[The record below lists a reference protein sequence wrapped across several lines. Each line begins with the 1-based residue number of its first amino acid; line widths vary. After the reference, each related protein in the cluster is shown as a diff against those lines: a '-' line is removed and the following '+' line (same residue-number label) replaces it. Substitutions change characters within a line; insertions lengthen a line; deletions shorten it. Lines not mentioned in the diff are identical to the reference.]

1 MMMVMHS
8 KRQKGQ
14 CLCIKK
20 RELKEIEE
28 MKKKKA
34 RVDIWLKHQMKFA
47 WKQKPQ
53 TK

>member
-1 MMMVMHS
+1 MVMHS

-20 RELKEIEE
+20 RELTEIFEE

-34 RVDIWLKHQMKFA
+34 RVDSDI
-47 WKQKPQ
+47 
-53 TK
+53 

>member
-1 MMMVMHS
+1 MVMHS

-20 RELKEIEE
+20 RELTEIEE

-34 RVDIWLKHQMKFA
+34 RVDSDI
-47 WKQKPQ
+47 
-53 TK
+53 

>member
-1 MMMVMHS
+1 MVMHS

-20 RELKEIEE
+20 EIEE

-34 RVDIWLKHQMKFA
+34 RVDI
-47 WKQKPQ
+47 
-53 TK
+53 